1 MPICIK
7 NLCLTTSL
15 WIFIYILLYLQK
27 SLVGEKKI
35 TQYFLPEA
43 KRNMQLRIKDLDIL
57 SIPLESPIRWETL
70 GNLLFVMLNNM

>member
-15 WIFIYILLYLQK
+15 SIFIYILLYLQK
-27 SLVGEKKI
+27 GLVGEKRI
-35 TQYFLPEA
+35 TQYFLLKA

-57 SIPLESPIRWETL
+57 SVPLESPIRWETL